1 MHMRIERV
9 LVWKMIIYSL
19 GHFRLFVLGTL
30 AGKVNSD
37 IIRYDKKMHLKYYQ
51 GRSYYEN

>member
-1 MHMRIERV
+1 MHMRIEQV

-19 GHFRLFVLGTL
+19 GQFRLSFLGTL

-37 IIRYDKKMHLKYYQ
+37 IIRYDKKKPLKYYQ

>member
-1 MHMRIERV
+1 MHMRIEQV

-19 GHFRLFVLGTL
+19 GQFRLSFLGTL

-37 IIRYDKKMHLKYYQ
+37 IIRYDKKNAFKVLS
-51 GRSYYEN
+51 REELL